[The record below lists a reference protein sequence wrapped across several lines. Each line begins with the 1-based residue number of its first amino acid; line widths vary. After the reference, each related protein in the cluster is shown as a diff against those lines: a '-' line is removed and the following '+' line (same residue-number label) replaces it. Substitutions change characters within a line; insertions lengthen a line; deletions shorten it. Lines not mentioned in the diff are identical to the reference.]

1 MSRKE
6 TVYRIW
12 YSSKMNKSTNSK
24 MWSGQKLNIWNFSQ
38 TKPLN
43 ILGPFWGTCM
53 RGLSFTTAL
62 VGKNIHCKSGTDC
75 MRYLHARTATRQE
88 CWGLCF
94 DQRGWG
100 GCSHWVCILDIS
112 ISISTICKKCPN
124 VTEIRKWKFFIIFQY
139 CKLRHSLEPQI
150 LLHF

>member
-1 MSRKE
+1 MSFGPIK
-6 TVYRIW
+6 
-12 YSSKMNKSTNSK
+12 
-24 MWSGQKLNIWNFSQ
+24 KLNIWNFSQ

-94 DQRGWG
+94 DQQGWG
-100 GCSHWVCILDIS
+100 GCSHWVCILDVS
-112 ISISTICKKCPN
+112 ISISTICKKCPH
-124 VTEIRKWKFFIIFQY
+124 VTKCTLCNQIISV
-139 CKLRHSLEPQI
+139 LRNKNRSGTLQKAANGPWIACWWTDTRTTHT
-150 LLHF
+150 